1 VVGAKL
7 LRDNSDSGRAVDLPS
22 STTPTT
28 GLIRPTSPPT
38 TVDPREEAL
47 LSLIVVPADV
57 SATSDVGLL
66 PGGDGLGQ
74 PTLDLC
80 NGTYPS
86 EDLREARLQDVV
98 VDAQGLVTLS
108 TEAVLY
114 RDAAGADQALAELRA
129 VTAACPTEA
138 VPDPVTGAKATTHFN
153 PPPDGDWPQTDTVT
167 RLAFDL
173 TSTDANGQ
181 TTHSIAVYLQRGR
194 VLLGVYFP
202 QPDGPQAPV
211 AGQTTIPAIVGVFAG
226 RVAALPASIIGS

>member
-1 VVGAKL
+1 
-7 LRDNSDSGRAVDLPS
+7 
-22 STTPTT
+22 
-28 GLIRPTSPPT
+28 
-38 TVDPREEAL
+38 
-47 LSLIVVPADV
+47 
-57 SATSDVGLL
+57 
-66 PGGDGLGQ
+66 
-74 PTLDLC
+74 C

-114 RDAAGADQALAELRA
+114 RDPAGADQALAELRS

-138 VPDPVTGAKATTHFN
+138 VPDPVTGAKVTTHLN

-226 RVAALPASIIGS
+226 RVAALP